1 MTHRPHTCGAHLE
14 FMRGWLV
21 YLSISIY
28 PYLSIQSRGCSLD
41 NHKYIRSG
49 SIPSGV
55 TRGRVLYNIGRPI
68 IAQTHLTSGAM
79 NVKNKYFSPNFNLQY
94 LDMYLDILNHF
105 IDIYS
110 VFSTSQHSTIKVA
123 IDIYVMSNAGSN
135 ANDRIIL

>member
-1 MTHRPHTCGAHLE
+1 M
-14 FMRGWLV
+14 
-21 YLSISIY
+21 
-28 PYLSIQSRGCSLD
+28 
-41 NHKYIRSG
+41 
-49 SIPSGV
+49 

-68 IAQTHLTSGAM
+68 IAQTHLTSGAV

-123 IDIYVMSNAGSN
+123 IDTYVMSNAGSN